1 LPPFACPHP
10 NRKAFEDSLG
20 EGKLRWVYRCLCIGV
35 TKREE
40 MARLLGLE
48 EKAVK
53 NLRRMLE
60 RRAAAFV
67 TQTRKLKR

>member
-1 LPPFACPHP
+1 
-10 NRKAFEDSLG
+10 
-20 EGKLRWVYRCLCIGV
+20 VYRCLCIGV
-35 TKREE
+35 TKRAE

-67 TQTRKLKR
+67 RPPGGG